1 MKSFYKLLFTCS
13 LAALFGST
21 LYAQSPQKFGY
32 QAVIRKSNGDLVAN
46 QPVATRISILQGSLS
61 GTVVYEE
68 TQNALTNTNGLLTFE
83 IGSGAVVMGDL
94 STVDWSNGP
103 YFIQTATDP
112 DGGTNYAIQTNMQ
125 LLSVPYALHA
135 QTASQALNDA
145 DEQTLSISGQ
155 DISISNGN
163 TITLPGTANP
173 VGTAGGDL
181 SGTYPNPVIS
191 SNAVT
196 TSKISNTAITTDKLA
211 NAAVT
216 GNKLHQMGAQ
226 NGEVLKWNGTAWA
239 PDTDDNTLG
248 WGLSGNVATATSF
261 IGTTNNQPLNFRINN
276 MSAGRITSTNTGF
289 GYDAISGLSTGT
301 NNIAIGTRALKNA
314 TTAKS
319 NVAIGYESLL
329 SETSADYNT
338 AIGYMTLKTNNG
350 AGYNVAVG
358 AFTLFGNTTGY
369 GNVGLGNNVLADN
382 TSGSSNVAVGIN
394 AMRQNTTGGENVAI
408 GRQSLFNNSTGD
420 QNTAIGYNA
429 NYSATAYSNTTA
441 LGNTASVAASNRV
454 RIGNTFITQIAG
466 QVSWTAA
473 SDGRIKTNVQEN
485 VPGLD
490 FIRKLRPVTYRFN
503 TKAQNEILGIKEETA
518 HYPGKNDIENITQT
532 GFIAQ
537 EVEVAA
543 VQSGFDFS
551 GVSKP
556 ANEKDI
562 YGLRYADFV
571 VPIVKAVQEQ
581 QKLIEALQQQY
592 EQLQA
597 DYKALQQQVQAAKSN
612 RL

>member
-21 LYAQSPQKFGY
+21 LYAQSPPNFGY
-32 QAVIRKSNGDLVAN
+32 QAVIRKPSGDLVTN
-46 QPVATRISILQGSLS
+46 QTVATRISILQGSLS

-94 STVDWSNGP
+94 SIIDWSNGP

-135 QTASQALNDA
+135 QTASQSLNDI

-191 SNAVT
+191 NNAVT
-196 TSKISNTAITTDKLA
+196 TTKINNGAITTDKLA
-211 NAAVT
+211 NASVT
-216 GNKLHQMGAQ
+216 AAKLHQMGAT
-226 NGEVLKWNGTAWA
+226 NGEVLKWDGSAWA
-239 PDTDDNTLG
+239 PGADDNTLG
-248 WGLSGNVATATSF
+248 WGLSGNTATATSF

-276 MSAGRITSTNTGF
+276 IAAGRITSTNTGF

-301 NNIAIGTRALKNA
+301 NNIALGTRALKNA
-314 TTAKS
+314 TSAIS

-329 SETSADYNT
+329 SETSAEYNT

-358 AFTLFGNTTGY
+358 AFALIDNTTGH
-369 GNVGLGNNVLADN
+369 GNVGLGGNALSNN
-382 TSGSSNVAVGIN
+382 TTGSSNVAVGQN
-394 AMRQNTTGGENVAI
+394 CLTSNTTGYNNVAV
-408 GRQSLFNNSTGD
+408 GRQSLYNNTTGLH
-420 QNTAIGYNA
+420 NTAVGYSSNFNA
-429 NYSATAYSNTTA
+429 INFSNTTA
-441 LGNTASVAASNRV
+441 VGYSANITSSNTI
-454 RIGNTFITQIAG
+454 RIGNASVTQIAG

-485 VPGLD
+485 VPGLA
-490 FIRKLRPVTYRFN
+490 FIKKLRPVTYRFN

-518 HYPGKNDIENITQT
+518 DYPGKNDIEKITQT

-537 EVEVAA
+537 EVEAAA

-581 QKLIEALQQQY
+581 QEIIENLQQQY
-592 EQLQA
+592 LKLQQ
-597 DYKALQQQVQAAKSN
+597 DYKTLQEEFQSLQNQQ
-612 RL
+612 

>member
-1 MKSFYKLLFTCS
+1 MKSIYKLLFTCS

-32 QAVIRKSNGDLVAN
+32 QAVIRKPSGDLVAN
-46 QPVATRISILQGSLS
+46 QTVATRISILQGSLS

-68 TQNALTNTNGLLTFE
+68 TQNVLTNTNGLLTFE

-94 STVDWSNGP
+94 STIDWSNGP

-135 QTASQALNDA
+135 QTASQSLNDA
-145 DEQTLSISGQ
+145 DGQLLSISGQ

-181 SGTYPNPVIS
+181 SGTYPNPIIS
-191 SNAVT
+191 NNAVT
-196 TSKISNTAITTDKLA
+196 TSKISNAAITTDKLA
-211 NAAVT
+211 NASITA
-216 GNKLHQMGAQ
+216 NKLHQMGAQ
-226 NGEVLKWNGTAWA
+226 NSQVLKWDGTAWA
-239 PDTDDNTLG
+239 PGTDDNTLG

-261 IGTTNNQPLNFRINN
+261 IGTTNNLPLNFRINN
-276 MSAGRITSTNTGF
+276 VNAGRILN
-289 GYDAISGLSTGT
+289 D
-301 NNIAIGTRALKNA
+301 
-314 TTAKS
+314 
-319 NVAIGYESLL
+319 NVSLGYESLN
-329 SETSADYNT
+329 SMSMTSAYGNVGIGTNALKQNLTGNYNLALGYSAAHSNTTGTANVAVGSQTLLNNNTGSYNTAVGKNANSSILLPINLDNTT
-338 AIGYMTLKTNNG
+338 AIGYS
-350 AGYNVAVG
+350 A
-358 AFTLFGNTTGY
+358 NTT
-369 GNVGLGNNVLADN
+369 
-382 TSGSSNVAVGIN
+382 SSNTI
-394 AMRQNTTGGENVAI
+394 
-408 GRQSLFNNSTGD
+408 
-420 QNTAIGYNA
+420 
-429 NYSATAYSNTTA
+429 
-441 LGNTASVAASNRV
+441 
-454 RIGNTFITQIAG
+454 RIGNIYVTQIAG

-503 TKAQNEILGIKEETA
+503 TKAQNEIQGIKEETA
-518 HYPGKNDIENITQT
+518 DYPGKNDIENITQT

-537 EVEVAA
+537 EVEAA
-543 VQSGFDFS
+543 AAQSGFDFS

-581 QKLIEALQQQY
+581 QETIENLQQQY
-592 EQLQA
+592 LKLQE
-597 DYKALQQQVQAAKSN
+597 DYKTLQREFQSLQNQQ
-612 RL
+612 

>member
-21 LYAQSPQKFGY
+21 LYAQSPPKFGY
-32 QAVIRKSNGDLVAN
+32 QAVIRKPNGDLVTN
-46 QPVATRISILQGSLS
+46 QTVATRISILQGSLS

-94 STVDWSNGP
+94 STIDWSNGP

-112 DGGTNYAIQTNMQ
+112 NGGTNYAIQTNTQ

-181 SGTYPNPVIS
+181 SGTYPNPAIS
-191 SNAVT
+191 NNAVT
-196 TSKISNTAITTDKLA
+196 TVKISNAAITIDKLA

-226 NGEVLKWNGTAWA
+226 NGEVLKWNGTLWA
-239 PDTDDNTLG
+239 PGTDDNTLG

-301 NNIAIGTRALKNA
+301 NNIALGTRALKNA

-338 AIGYMTLKTNNG
+338 AIGYMTLKNNN
-350 AGYNVAVG
+350 AASYNVAVG
-358 AFTLFGNTTGY
+358 AFALYDNTTGQA
-369 GNVGLGNNVLADN
+369 NVGLGGNALGTN
-382 TSGSSNVAVGIN
+382 TTGSSNVAIGQN
-394 AMRQNTTGGENVAI
+394 CLMNNTTGNYNVSL
-408 GRQSLFNNSTGD
+408 GRQSLFNNTTGI
-420 QNTAIGYNA
+420 NNTAIGYSANFNGVNYSNTTAIGYNA
-429 NYSATAYSNTTA
+429 NVTSN
-441 LGNTASVAASNRV
+441 NYI
-454 RIGNTFITQIAG
+454 RIGNSSVTQIAG

-518 HYPGKNDIENITQT
+518 DYPGKNDIENITQT

-537 EVEVAA
+537 EVEAA
-543 VQSGFDFS
+543 AAQSGFDFS

-581 QKLIEALQQQY
+581 QEIIENLQQQY
-592 EQLQA
+592 LKLQQ
-597 DYKALQQQVQAAKSN
+597 DYKTLQEEFQSLQNQQ
-612 RL
+612 

>member
-1 MKSFYKLLFTCS
+1 MKSIYKLLFTCS

-32 QAVIRKSNGDLVAN
+32 QAVIRKPSGDLVAN
-46 QPVATRISILQGSLS
+46 QTVATRISILQGSLS

-68 TQNALTNTNGLLTFE
+68 TQNVLTNTNGLLTFE
-83 IGSGAVVMGDL
+83 IGSGAVVTGDL
-94 STVDWSNGP
+94 SIIDWSNGP

-112 DGGTNYAIQTNMQ
+112 NGGTNYAIQTNMQ

-135 QTASQALNDA
+135 QTASQSLNDA
-145 DEQTLSISGQ
+145 DGQLLSISGQ

-191 SNAVT
+191 NNAVT
-196 TSKISNTAITTDKLA
+196 TPKINDAAITTDKLA

-226 NGEVLKWNGTAWA
+226 NGEVLKWNGTQWA
-239 PDTDDNTLG
+239 PGTDDNTLG
-248 WGLSGNVATATSF
+248 WGLSGNAATATSF

-301 NNIAIGTRALKNA
+301 NNIALGTRALKNA

-358 AFTLFGNTTGY
+358 AFALKDNTTGY
-369 GNVGLGNNVLADN
+369 GNVGLGGNALIYN
-382 TSGSSNVAVGIN
+382 TTGFSNVAVG
-394 AMRQNTTGGENVAI
+394 QNCLTNNTIGYYNVAV
-408 GRQSLFNNSTGD
+408 GRQSLFNNTTGLY
-420 QNTAIGYNA
+420 NTAVG
-429 NYSATAYSNTTA
+429 YSANFNAINFSNTTA
-441 LGNTASVAASNRV
+441 LGNDASITSNNSV
-454 RIGNTFITQIAG
+454 RIGNTSVTQIAG

-503 TKAQNEILGIKEETA
+503 TKAQNEIMGIKEETTD
-518 HYPGKNDIENITQT
+518 YPGKNDIENITQT

-537 EVEVAA
+537 EVEAA
-543 VQSGFDFS
+543 AAQSGFDFS

-581 QKLIEALQQQY
+581 QEIIENLQQQY
-592 EQLQA
+592 LKLQE
-597 DYKALQQQVQAAKSN
+597 DYKTLQQEFQSLQN
-612 RL
+612 QQ

>member
-1 MKSFYKLLFTCS
+1 MKSFYKLLFSCS

-32 QAVIRKSNGDLVAN
+32 QAVIRKPSGDLVAN
-46 QPVATRISILQGSLS
+46 QTVATRISILQGSLS

-68 TQNALTNTNGLLTFE
+68 TQNVLTNTNGLLTFE

-94 STVDWSNGP
+94 STIDWSNGP

-125 LLSVPYALHA
+125 LLSVPYALYA

-191 SNAVT
+191 NNAVT
-196 TSKISNTAITTDKLA
+196 TPKISNAAITTDKLA

-239 PDTDDNTLG
+239 PGADDNTLG

-301 NNIAIGTRALKNA
+301 NNIALGTRALKNA
-314 TTAKS
+314 TTAQS

-329 SETSADYNT
+329 SEINAEYNT

-358 AFTLFGNTTGY
+358 AFALKDNTTGH
-369 GNVGLGNNVLADN
+369 GNVGLGGNALSNN
-382 TSGSSNVAVGIN
+382 TTGSSNVAVGQN
-394 AMRQNTTGGENVAI
+394 CLTNNTTGNYNVSL
-408 GRQSLFNNSTGD
+408 GRQSLFNNTTGIN
-420 QNTAIGYNA
+420 NTAIGYSA
-429 NYSATAYSNTTA
+429 NFNGVSYSNTTA
-441 LGNTASVAASNRV
+441 IGNSANVTSNNYI
-454 RIGNTFITQIAG
+454 RIGNTSVTQIAG

-490 FIRKLRPVTYRFN
+490 FIKKLRPVTYRFN

-518 HYPGKNDIENITQT
+518 DYPGKNDIENITQT

-537 EVEVAA
+537 EVEAA
-543 VQSGFDFS
+543 AAQSGFDFS

-581 QKLIEALQQQY
+581 QEIIENLQQQY
-592 EQLQA
+592 LKLQQ
-597 DYKALQQQVQAAKSN
+597 DYKTLQQEFQSLQN
-612 RL
+612 QQ